1 MTRLTSQYDKAVAE
15 VNETFN
21 FYMSMLAERK
31 VEVVKE
37 LEKLYSTK
45 QVSLSVFGQ
54 KVHESND
61 KIEQVVTFIEKLI
74 QSASTKEVLMFQA
87 SLESKMAML
96 LSQLPQLDLAST
108 VQLDFISN
116 FQVYRLFC
124 PWALN

>member
-96 LSQLPQLDLAST
+96 LSHLPQLDLAST
-108 VQLDFISN
+108 V
-116 FQVYRLFC
+116 
-124 PWALN
+124 